1 MTPGSGFGFDSGR
14 SLAERFRRWAGE
26 SERIYPYAV
35 RGMADD
41 WEAGGP
47 VREVCAGYENTP
59 MGAVVQL
66 RLLAGVFRLVLTGRA
81 DELRPYYPCLGGTA
95 EPAAFWPVLRGVIA
109 AHVDELHESLR
120 TAPQTNEVGR
130 SAALLIGLLDLAE
143 VSGRTRIRLLEIG
156 ASAGLNLLLDR
167 YAIGGPGWSYG
178 PGESP
183 VRLEDAVRGELT
195 LRDFTIVERRGC
207 DLHPIDPATDTGRLL
222 LTSFV
227 WPDDVHRFRRLE
239 GAFAVVDQVGA
250 PPVDQAPASGWL
262 AEQLTG
268 PTDAGVLPVVWNSIT
283 QQYWPPDEVAAVSE
297 LLSERGARAPLAR
310 VSMEFRADSGPKE
323 YPELRTTLWSG
334 DDSPPREQLL
344 GHAHHHGI
352 PVYLSGA
359 PN

>member
-1 MTPGSGFGFDSGR
+1 MTAGTGFGFDSGQT
-14 SLAERFRRWAGE
+14 LAERFRRWAGD
-26 SERIYPYAV
+26 SGRVYPYAV

-81 DELRPYYPCLGGTA
+81 DELRPFYPCLGGTA
-95 EPAAFWPVLRGVIA
+95 DPVDFWPVVRGVIA
-109 AHVDELHESLR
+109 AHVDELHEALR

-130 SAALLIGLLDLAE
+130 AAALLVGLLDLAAG
-143 VSGRTRIRLLEIG
+143 SGQTKIRLLEIG

-167 YAIGGPGWSYG
+167 YAISGPGWSYG
-178 PGESP
+178 PGDSP
-183 VRLEDAVRGELT
+183 VRLDDAVRGDLT
-195 LRDFTIVERRGC
+195 LREFSIVERRGC
-207 DLHPIDPATDTGRLL
+207 DLHPIDPATDDGRLL

-239 GAFAVVDQVGA
+239 GCFAVVDQVGA
-250 PPVDQAPASGWL
+250 PAVDPASASGWL
-262 AEQLTG
+262 AEQLAR
-268 PTDAGVLPVVWNSIT
+268 PAEPGVLPVVWNSIT
-283 QQYWPPDEVAAVSE
+283 QQYWPPAEVAAVND
-297 LLSERGARAPLAR
+297 LLAERGAQAPLAR

-334 DDSPPREQLL
+334 DNPAPRDHLL

-352 PVYLSGA
+352 PVYLDA
-359 PN
+359 